1 VRDPVDHH
9 ISDLALVDETEK
21 VPCRDVE
28 MSRRRAASD
37 ALRSSIDIGS
47 SLFKSELTAYDL
59 DLVLNLGQDGEVV
72 SVDQNVSGIFEGG
85 KQFRALRRAR
95 RQSAQVDR
103 VPVRL
108 PCCQLPSQFRI
119 RARTEP
125 SHRAATRVEE
135 SIRSPYISNWDARPC
150 RSATVN
156 TTPSGNGYWLVASD
170 GGIFAF
176 GDAVF
181 YGSTGAMH
189 LNSPIVGMAAT
200 SSSNGYWLV
209 ASDGGVFSFGDAV
222 FNGSLGGTGVTDVA
236 GIAR

>member
-85 KQFRALRRAR
+85 KQFERFVEPDVNLLRWIEFRSGCHAANFPLNFG
-95 RQSAQVDR
+95 S
-103 VPVRL
+103 VPEQNRL
-108 PCCQLPSQFRI
+108 TGLLQGL
-119 RARTEP
+119 
-125 SHRAATRVEE
+125 
-135 SIRSPYISNWDARPC
+135 RSP
-150 RSATVN
+150 
-156 TTPSGNGYWLVASD
+156 SD
-170 GGIFAF
+170 LP
-176 GDAVF
+176 
-181 YGSTGAMH
+181 T
-189 LNSPIVGMAAT
+189 
-200 SSSNGYWLV
+200 
-209 ASDGGVFSFGDAV
+209 
-222 FNGSLGGTGVTDVA
+222 
-236 GIAR
+236 